1 MNYKYRVVIGWRCDF
16 VFDDAMQAMEF
27 LKTALEHKT
36 DENSENIRL
45 EVVEPEEQDEEEEAE
60 DGAV

>member
-36 DENSENIRL
+36 DDNSEKIRL
-45 EVVEPEEQDEEEEAE
+45 EVVEPDEEEEAE
-60 DGAV
+60 DDTV